1 MHLGIL
7 PECLSV
13 HHVLVRSTCG
23 DQKGVL
29 CPLEVKAAP
38 TWWLI
43 AGIKPGF
50 LEVQPVLLTAGPS
63 L

>member
-13 HHVLVRSTCG
+13 HHVLVCSTCG

-29 CPLEVKAAP
+29 CPLEVKVP
-38 TWWLI
+38 PMWWLI
-43 AGIKPGF
+43 AGIKPGV
-50 LEVQPVLLTAGPS
+50 LEGQPVLLTAGPS